1 MRTVGRGRFTVG
13 QLRRPDCA
21 CRATDGQHMTK
32 SRLIFAGVIAAIFA
46 IPMVT
51 LVSMMVVFPII
62 FYAVIAAIANFGPL
76 VLLPMYGLQRLGYRV
91 DPTPAFEGWLYC
103 SIIWVGCAFGFAH
116 WGDVGASIGA
126 RNMPYFDVLFAPY
139 RLLLG
144 YVLG

>member
-1 MRTVGRGRFTVG
+1 
-13 QLRRPDCA
+13 
-21 CRATDGQHMTK
+21 MTK
-32 SRLIFAGVIAAIFA
+32 SRLIFAGIFAAIFA

-76 VLLPMYGLQRLGYRV
+76 VLLPMYALQRLGYRV
-91 DPTPAFEGWLYC
+91 DPTQAFEGWVYC

-126 RNMPYFDVLFAPY
+126 ATCPTSTYCS
-139 RLLLG
+139 RLTGCCLVCSWADRPPPRQRGGRIFGALG
-144 YVLG
+144 PHSALSR

>member
-1 MRTVGRGRFTVG
+1 MS
-13 QLRRPDCA
+13 
-21 CRATDGQHMTK
+21 RA
-32 SRLIFAGVIAAIFA
+32 RLIFAVVIAAIFA

-91 DPTPAFEGWLYC
+91 DLTRAFEGWVYS
-103 SIIWVGCAFGFAH
+103 SIIWAGSAFGFAH
-116 WGDVGASIGA
+116 WGDVGSTIGA
-126 RNMPYFDVLFAPY
+126 KNMPYFDVLFAPY

-144 YVLG
+144 YSVG